1 VEVEET
7 SLKLNL
13 SLATFKLG
21 SSIRLDFV
29 ISKKPTGAT
38 AHAHRSRLLSH

>member
-1 VEVEET
+1 MEVEET

-21 SSIRLDFV
+21 SIRLDFV